1 MEELTKLLQTS
12 LGGYSLSHILS
23 ALLTLLV
30 CLVAARLLLKLAK
43 RLLHRVQRLNDRLRQ
58 IILTALKVVL
68 YLLTG
73 IITAEAL
80 GLNTSSLT
88 ALVSVLTLGVTLAA
102 EDILGNVAG
111 GLVILSSHPFNIG
124 DEIEVSGI
132 TGTVREITLNHTK
145 LETADGHFI
154 MQPNKE
160 LSSSR
165 IVNYTALGR
174 RRVVRR
180 ITASYDAPTD
190 TVKVACLEAV
200 AATPGTL
207 EEPAPAVYLTD
218 YGSSA
223 IEYSVR
229 CWTKAEDYWTAY
241 FALNENLRTAFAAHG
256 VEMTYDHL
264 NVHMVSAPPSQPHRQ
279 GELHGE

>member
-124 DEIEVSGI
+124 DEIEVSGT

-190 TVKVACLEAV
+190 TVKAACLEAV

-229 CWTKAEDYWTAY
+229 CWTKTEDYWTAY

-279 GELHGE
+279 GELYGE

>member
-1 MEELTKLLQTS
+1 MEDLSKIMQTT
-12 LGGYSLSHILS
+12 LGGYSLGHILS
-23 ALLTLLV
+23 AILTLLI
-30 CLVAARLLLKLAK
+30 CLVAVRLLLKLAK
-43 RLLHRVQRLNDRLRQ
+43 RLLDRSKRMNDRLRQ
-58 IILTALKVVL
+58 IILTAVKVVL
-68 YLLTG
+68 YILTG
-73 IITAEAL
+73 IITAGAL

-124 DEIEVSGI
+124 DEIEVSGT
-132 TGTVREITLNHTK
+132 TGIVREITLNHTK
-145 LETADGHFI
+145 IETFDGQFV

-165 IVNYTALGR
+165 VITYTAMGR
-174 RRVVRR
+174 RRVVRK
-180 ITASYDAPTD
+180 ITASYDAPTEQ
-190 TVKVACLEAV
+190 VKAACLEAV
-200 AATPGTL
+200 AATPNVL
-207 EEPAPAVYLTD
+207 PSPAPVVYLTD

-229 CWTKAEDYWTAY
+229 CWTETKDYWNAY
-241 FALNENLRTAFAAHG
+241 FALNENLRDAFAAHN

-264 NVHMVSAPPSQPHRQ
+264 NVHIS
-279 GELHGE
+279 EK

>member
-1 MEELTKLLQTS
+1 MEDLSKIMQTT
-12 LGGYSLSHILS
+12 LGGYSLGHILS
-23 ALLTLLV
+23 AVLTLLI
-30 CLVAARLLLKLAK
+30 CLVAVRLLLKLAK
-43 RLLHRVQRLNDRLRQ
+43 RLLDCSKRINDRLRQ
-58 IILTALKVVL
+58 IILTAVKVVL
-68 YLLTG
+68 YILTG
-73 IITAEAL
+73 IITAGAL

-124 DEIEVSGI
+124 DEIEVSGT
-132 TGTVREITLNHTK
+132 TGIVREITLNHTK
-145 LETADGHFI
+145 IETFDGQFV

-165 IVNYTALGR
+165 VINYTAMGR
-174 RRVVRR
+174 RRVVRK
-180 ITASYDAPTD
+180 ITASYDAPTEQ
-190 TVKVACLEAV
+190 VKAACLEAV
-200 AATPGTL
+200 AATPNVL
-207 EEPAPAVYLTD
+207 PSPAPVVYLTD

-229 CWTKAEDYWTAY
+229 CWTETKDYWGAY
-241 FALNENLRTAFAAHG
+241 FALNENLRDAFAAHN

-264 NVHMVSAPPSQPHRQ
+264 NIHIS
-279 GELHGE
+279 EK

>member
-1 MEELTKLLQTS
+1 MENLSKIMQTT
-12 LGGYSLSHILS
+12 LGGYSLGHILS
-23 ALLTLLV
+23 AILTLLI
-30 CLVAARLLLKLAK
+30 CLVAVRLLLKLAK
-43 RLLHRVQRLNDRLRQ
+43 RLLDRSKRMNDRLRQ
-58 IILTALKVVL
+58 IILTAVKVVL
-68 YLLTG
+68 YILTG
-73 IITAEAL
+73 IITAGAL

-124 DEIEVSGI
+124 DEIEVSGT
-132 TGTVREITLNHTK
+132 TGIVREITLNHTK
-145 LETADGHFI
+145 IETFDGQFV

-165 IVNYTALGR
+165 VINYTAMGR
-174 RRVVRR
+174 RRVVRK
-180 ITASYDAPTD
+180 ITASYDAPTEQ
-190 TVKVACLEAV
+190 VKAACLEAV
-200 AATPGTL
+200 AATPNVL
-207 EEPAPAVYLTD
+207 PSPAPVVYLTD

-229 CWTKAEDYWTAY
+229 CWTETKDYWGAY
-241 FALNENLRTAFAAHG
+241 FALNENLRDAFTAHN

-264 NVHMVSAPPSQPHRQ
+264 NVHIS
-279 GELHGE
+279 EK

>member
-124 DEIEVSGI
+124 DEIEVSGT
-132 TGTVREITLNHTK
+132 TGIVREITLNHTK
-145 LETADGHFI
+145 IETFDGQFV

-165 IVNYTALGR
+165 VINYTAMGR
-174 RRVVRR
+174 RRVVRK
-180 ITASYDAPTD
+180 ITASYDAPTEQ
-190 TVKVACLEAV
+190 VKAACLEAV
-200 AATPGTL
+200 AATPNVL
-207 EEPAPAVYLTD
+207 PSPAPVVYLTD

-229 CWTKAEDYWTAY
+229 CWTETKDYWGAY
-241 FALNENLRTAFAAHG
+241 FALNENLRDAFAAHN

-264 NVHMVSAPPSQPHRQ
+264 NVHIS
-279 GELHGE
+279 EK

>member
-1 MEELTKLLQTS
+1 MEDLSKIMQTT
-12 LGGYSLSHILS
+12 LGGYSLGHILS
-23 ALLTLLV
+23 AVLTLLI
-30 CLVAARLLLKLAK
+30 CLVAVRLLLKLAK
-43 RLLHRVQRLNDRLRQ
+43 RLLDRSKRINDRLRQ
-58 IILTALKVVL
+58 IILTAVKVVL
-68 YLLTG
+68 YILTG
-73 IITAEAL
+73 IITAGAL

-124 DEIEVSGI
+124 DEIEVSGT
-132 TGTVREITLNHTK
+132 TGIVREITLNHTK
-145 LETADGHFI
+145 IETFDGQFV

-165 IVNYTALGR
+165 VINYTAMGR
-174 RRVVRR
+174 RRVVRK
-180 ITASYDAPTD
+180 ITASYDAPTEQ
-190 TVKVACLEAV
+190 VKAACLEAV
-200 AATPGTL
+200 AATPNVL
-207 EEPAPAVYLTD
+207 PSPAPAVYLTD

-229 CWTKAEDYWTAY
+229 CWTETKDYWGAY
-241 FALNENLRTAFAAHG
+241 FALNENLRDAFAAHN

-264 NVHMVSAPPSQPHRQ
+264 NIHIS
-279 GELHGE
+279 EK

>member
-124 DEIEVSGI
+124 DEIEVSGT

-174 RRVVRR
+174 RRVVRK

-190 TVKVACLEAV
+190 TVKAACMEAV

-264 NVHMVSAPPSQPHRQ
+264 NVHMVSASPSQPHRQ

>member
-1 MEELTKLLQTS
+1 MENLSKIMQTT
-12 LGGYSLSHILS
+12 LGGYSLGHILS
-23 ALLTLLV
+23 AILTLLI
-30 CLVAARLLLKLAK
+30 CLVAVRLLLKLAK
-43 RLLHRVQRLNDRLRQ
+43 RLLDRSKRMNDRLRQ
-58 IILTALKVVL
+58 IILTAVKVVL
-68 YLLTG
+68 YILTG
-73 IITAEAL
+73 IITAGAL

-124 DEIEVSGI
+124 DEIEVSGT
-132 TGTVREITLNHTK
+132 TGIVREITLNHTK
-145 LETADGHFI
+145 IETFDGQFV

-165 IVNYTALGR
+165 VINYTAMGR
-174 RRVVRR
+174 RRVVRK
-180 ITASYDAPTD
+180 ITASYDAPTEQ
-190 TVKVACLEAV
+190 VKAACLEAV
-200 AATPGTL
+200 AATPNVL
-207 EEPAPAVYLTD
+207 PFPAPAVYLTD

-229 CWTKAEDYWTAY
+229 CWTETKDYWGAY
-241 FALNENLRTAFAAHG
+241 FALNENLRDAFAAHN

-264 NVHMVSAPPSQPHRQ
+264 NVHIS
-279 GELHGE
+279 EK

>member
-1 MEELTKLLQTS
+1 MEDLSKIMQTT
-12 LGGYSLSHILS
+12 LGGYSLGHILS
-23 ALLTLLV
+23 AVLTLLI
-30 CLVAARLLLKLAK
+30 CLVAVRLLLKLAK
-43 RLLHRVQRLNDRLRQ
+43 RLLDRSKRMNDRLRQ
-58 IILTALKVVL
+58 IILTAVKVVL
-68 YLLTG
+68 YILTG
-73 IITAEAL
+73 IITAGAL

-124 DEIEVSGI
+124 DEIEVSGT
-132 TGTVREITLNHTK
+132 TGIVREITLNHTK
-145 LETADGHFI
+145 IETFDGQFV

-165 IVNYTALGR
+165 VINYTAMGR
-174 RRVVRR
+174 RRVVRK
-180 ITASYDAPTD
+180 ITASYNAPTEQ
-190 TVKVACLEAV
+190 VKAACLEAV
-200 AATPGTL
+200 AATPNVL
-207 EEPAPAVYLTD
+207 PSPAPAVYLTD

-229 CWTKAEDYWTAY
+229 CWTETKDYWGAY
-241 FALNENLRTAFAAHG
+241 FALNENLRDAFAAHN

-264 NVHMVSAPPSQPHRQ
+264 NVHIS
-279 GELHGE
+279 EK

>member
-1 MEELTKLLQTS
+1 MEDLSKIMQTT
-12 LGGYSLSHILS
+12 LGGYSLGHILS
-23 ALLTLLV
+23 AILTLLI
-30 CLVAARLLLKLAK
+30 CLVAVRLLLKLAK
-43 RLLHRVQRLNDRLRQ
+43 RLLGRSKRMNDRLRQ
-58 IILTALKVVL
+58 IILTAVKVVL
-68 YLLTG
+68 YILTG
-73 IITAEAL
+73 IITAGAL

-124 DEIEVSGI
+124 DEIEVSGT
-132 TGTVREITLNHTK
+132 TGIVREITLNHTK
-145 LETADGHFI
+145 IETFDGQFV

-165 IVNYTALGR
+165 VINYTAMSR
-174 RRVVRR
+174 RRVVRK
-180 ITASYDAPTD
+180 ITASYDAPTEQ
-190 TVKVACLEAV
+190 VKAACLEAV
-200 AATPGTL
+200 AATPNVL
-207 EEPAPAVYLTD
+207 PSPAPVVYLTD

-229 CWTKAEDYWTAY
+229 CWTETKDYWGAY
-241 FALNENLRTAFAAHG
+241 FALNENLRDAFAAHN

-264 NVHMVSAPPSQPHRQ
+264 NVHIS
-279 GELHGE
+279 EK

>member
-1 MEELTKLLQTS
+1 MENLSKVMQTT
-12 LGGYSLSHILS
+12 LGGYSLGHILS
-23 ALLTLLV
+23 AILTLLI
-30 CLVAARLLLKLAK
+30 CLVAVRLLLKLAK
-43 RLLHRVQRLNDRLRQ
+43 RLLDRSKRMNDRLRQ
-58 IILTALKVVL
+58 IILTAVKVVL
-68 YLLTG
+68 YILTG
-73 IITAEAL
+73 IITAGAL

-124 DEIEVSGI
+124 DEIEVSGT
-132 TGTVREITLNHTK
+132 TGIVREITLNLTK
-145 LETADGHFI
+145 IETFDGQFV

-165 IVNYTALGR
+165 VINYTAMGR
-174 RRVVRR
+174 RRVVRK
-180 ITASYDAPTD
+180 ITASYDAPTEQ
-190 TVKVACLEAV
+190 VKAACLEAV
-200 AATPGTL
+200 AATPNVL
-207 EEPAPAVYLTD
+207 PSPAPVAYLTD

-229 CWTKAEDYWTAY
+229 CWTETKDYWNAY
-241 FALNENLRTAFAAHG
+241 FALNENLRDAFAAHN

-264 NVHMVSAPPSQPHRQ
+264 NIHIS
-279 GELHGE
+279 EK

>member
-124 DEIEVSGI
+124 DEIEVSGT

-190 TVKVACLEAV
+190 TVKAACLEAV

-264 NVHMVSAPPSQPHRQ
+264 NVHVVSAPASQPHRQ

>member
-1 MEELTKLLQTS
+1 MENLSKIMQTT
-12 LGGYSLSHILS
+12 LGGYSLGHILS
-23 ALLTLLV
+23 AILTLLI
-30 CLVAARLLLKLAK
+30 CLVAVRLLLKLAK
-43 RLLHRVQRLNDRLRQ
+43 RLLGRSKRMNDRLRQ
-58 IILTALKVVL
+58 IILTAVKVVL
-68 YLLTG
+68 YILTG
-73 IITAEAL
+73 IITAGAL

-124 DEIEVSGI
+124 DEIEVSGT
-132 TGTVREITLNHTK
+132 TGIVREITLNHTK
-145 LETADGHFI
+145 IETFDGQFV

-165 IVNYTALGR
+165 VINYTAMGR
-174 RRVVRR
+174 RRVVRK
-180 ITASYDAPTD
+180 ITASYDAPTEQ
-190 TVKVACLEAV
+190 VQAACLEAV
-200 AATPGTL
+200 AATPNVL
-207 EEPAPAVYLTD
+207 PSPAPVVYLTD

-229 CWTKAEDYWTAY
+229 CWTETKDYWGAY
-241 FALNENLRTAFAAHG
+241 FALNENLRDAFAAHN

-264 NVHMVSAPPSQPHRQ
+264 NIHIS
-279 GELHGE
+279 EK

>member
-1 MEELTKLLQTS
+1 MEDLSKIMQTT
-12 LGGYSLSHILS
+12 LGGYSLGHILS
-23 ALLTLLV
+23 AVLTLLV
-30 CLVAARLLLKLAK
+30 CLVAVRLLLKLAK
-43 RLLHRVQRLNDRLRQ
+43 RLLDRSKRMNDRLRQ
-58 IILTALKVVL
+58 IILTAVKVVL
-68 YLLTG
+68 YILTG
-73 IITAEAL
+73 IITAGAL

-124 DEIEVSGI
+124 DEIEVSGT
-132 TGTVREITLNHTK
+132 TGIVREITLNHTK
-145 LETADGHFI
+145 IETFDGQFV

-165 IVNYTALGR
+165 VINYTAMGR
-174 RRVVRR
+174 RRVVRK
-180 ITASYDAPTD
+180 ITASYDAPTEQ
-190 TVKVACLEAV
+190 VKAACLEAV
-200 AATPGTL
+200 AATPNVL
-207 EEPAPAVYLTD
+207 PSPAPAVYLTD

-229 CWTKAEDYWTAY
+229 CWTETKDYWGAY
-241 FALNENLRTAFAAHG
+241 FALNENLRDAFAAHN

-264 NVHMVSAPPSQPHRQ
+264 NVHIS
-279 GELHGE
+279 EK

>member
-1 MEELTKLLQTS
+1 MENLSKIMQTT
-12 LGGYSLSHILS
+12 LGGYSLGHILS
-23 ALLTLLV
+23 AILTLLI
-30 CLVAARLLLKLAK
+30 CLVAVRLLLKLAK
-43 RLLHRVQRLNDRLRQ
+43 RLLDRSKRMNDRLRQ
-58 IILTALKVVL
+58 IILTAVKVVL
-68 YLLTG
+68 YILTG
-73 IITAEAL
+73 IITAGAL

-124 DEIEVSGI
+124 DEIEVSGT
-132 TGTVREITLNHTK
+132 TGIVREITLNHTK
-145 LETADGHFI
+145 IETFDGQFV

-165 IVNYTALGR
+165 VINYTAMGC
-174 RRVVRR
+174 RRVVRK
-180 ITASYDAPTD
+180 ITASYDAPTEQ
-190 TVKVACLEAV
+190 VKAACLEAV
-200 AATPGTL
+200 AATPNVL
-207 EEPAPAVYLTD
+207 PSPAPAVYLTD

-229 CWTKAEDYWTAY
+229 CWTETKDYWGAY
-241 FALNENLRTAFAAHG
+241 FALNENLRDAFAAHN

-264 NVHMVSAPPSQPHRQ
+264 NVHVVQ
-279 GELHGE
+279 

>member
-1 MEELTKLLQTS
+1 MEDLSKIMQTT
-12 LGGYSLSHILS
+12 LGGYSLGHILS
-23 ALLTLLV
+23 AILTLLI
-30 CLVAARLLLKLAK
+30 CLVAVRLLLKLAK
-43 RLLHRVQRLNDRLRQ
+43 RLLDRSKRMNDRLRQ
-58 IILTALKVVL
+58 IILTAVKVVL
-68 YLLTG
+68 YILTG
-73 IITAEAL
+73 IITAGAL

-124 DEIEVSGI
+124 DEIEVSGT
-132 TGTVREITLNHTK
+132 TGIVREITLNHTK
-145 LETADGHFI
+145 IETFDGQFV

-165 IVNYTALGR
+165 VINYTAMGR
-174 RRVVRR
+174 RRVVRK
-180 ITASYDAPTD
+180 ITASYDAPTEQ
-190 TVKVACLEAV
+190 VKAACLEAV
-200 AATPGTL
+200 AATPNVL
-207 EEPAPAVYLTD
+207 PSPVPVVYLTD

-229 CWTKAEDYWTAY
+229 CWTETKDYWNAY
-241 FALNENLRTAFAAHG
+241 FALNENLRDAFAAHN

-264 NVHMVSAPPSQPHRQ
+264 NIHIS
-279 GELHGE
+279 EK

>member
-1 MEELTKLLQTS
+1 MDEITKIMQTT

-30 CLVAARLLLKLAK
+30 CLLAVRLLLKLVKKLLERSK
-43 RLLHRVQRLNDRLRQ
+43 RLNGRLQQ
-58 IILTALKVVL
+58 IVLTAVKVVL
-68 YLLTG
+68 YVLTG
-73 IITAEAL
+73 IITAGAL

-124 DEIEVSGI
+124 DEIEVA
-132 TGTVREITLNHTK
+132 GTVGVVREITLNHTRI
-145 LETADGHFI
+145 ETFDGQFV

-165 IVNYTALGR
+165 IINYTAMGR
-174 RRVVRR
+174 RRVVRKV
-180 ITASYDAPTD
+180 TASYDAPTE
-190 TVKVACLEAV
+190 TVKAACLEAA
-200 AATPGTL
+200 AATPGVLADPT
-207 EEPAPAVYLTD
+207 PAVYLTD

-229 CWTKAEDYWTAY
+229 CWTETKDYWTAY
-241 FALNENLRTAFAAHG
+241 FALNEKLRDAFDAHG

-264 NVHMVSAPPSQPHRQ
+264 NVHLM
-279 GELHGE
+279 EK

>member
-1 MEELTKLLQTS
+1 MEDLSKIMQTT
-12 LGGYSLSHILS
+12 LGGYSLGHILS
-23 ALLTLLV
+23 AILTLLI
-30 CLVAARLLLKLAK
+30 CLVAVRLLLKLAK
-43 RLLHRVQRLNDRLRQ
+43 RLLGRSKRMNDRLRQ
-58 IILTALKVVL
+58 IILTAVKVVL
-68 YLLTG
+68 YILTG
-73 IITAEAL
+73 IITAGAL

-124 DEIEVSGI
+124 DEIEVSGT
-132 TGTVREITLNHTK
+132 TGIVREITLNHTK
-145 LETADGHFI
+145 IEQFV

-165 IVNYTALGR
+165 VINYTAMGR
-174 RRVVRR
+174 RRVVRK
-180 ITASYDAPTD
+180 ITASYDAPTEQ
-190 TVKVACLEAV
+190 VKAACLEAV
-200 AATPGTL
+200 AATPNVL
-207 EEPAPAVYLTD
+207 PSPAPVVYLTD

-229 CWTKAEDYWTAY
+229 CWTETKDYWGAY
-241 FALNENLRTAFAAHG
+241 FALNENLRDAFAAHN

-264 NVHMVSAPPSQPHRQ
+264 NVHIS
-279 GELHGE
+279 EK

>member
-1 MEELTKLLQTS
+1 MENLSKIMQTT
-12 LGGYSLSHILS
+12 LGGYSLGHILS
-23 ALLTLLV
+23 AILTLLI
-30 CLVAARLLLKLAK
+30 CLVAVRLLLKLAK
-43 RLLHRVQRLNDRLRQ
+43 RLLDRSKRMNDRLRQ
-58 IILTALKVVL
+58 IILTAVKVVL
-68 YLLTG
+68 YILTG
-73 IITAEAL
+73 IITAGAL

-124 DEIEVSGI
+124 DEIEVSGT
-132 TGTVREITLNHTK
+132 TGIVREITLNHTK
-145 LETADGHFI
+145 IETFDGQFV

-165 IVNYTALGR
+165 VINYTAMGR
-174 RRVVRR
+174 RRVVRK
-180 ITASYDAPTD
+180 ITASYDAPTEQ
-190 TVKVACLEAV
+190 VKAACLEAV
-200 AATPGTL
+200 AATPNVL
-207 EEPAPAVYLTD
+207 PSPAPVVYLTD

-229 CWTKAEDYWTAY
+229 CWTETKDYWNAY
-241 FALNENLRTAFAAHG
+241 FALNENLRDAFAAHN

-264 NVHMVSAPPSQPHRQ
+264 NIHIS
-279 GELHGE
+279 EK

>member
-1 MEELTKLLQTS
+1 MENLSKIMQTT
-12 LGGYSLSHILS
+12 LGGYSLGHILS
-23 ALLTLLV
+23 AILTLLI
-30 CLVAARLLLKLAK
+30 CLVTVRLLLKLAK
-43 RLLHRVQRLNDRLRQ
+43 RLLDRSKRMNDRLRQ
-58 IILTALKVVL
+58 IILTAVKVVL
-68 YLLTG
+68 YILTG
-73 IITAEAL
+73 IITAGAL

-124 DEIEVSGI
+124 DEIEVSGT
-132 TGTVREITLNHTK
+132 TGIVREITLNHTK
-145 LETADGHFI
+145 IETFDGQFV

-165 IVNYTALGR
+165 VINYTAMGR
-174 RRVVRR
+174 RRVVRK
-180 ITASYDAPTD
+180 ITASYDAPTEQ
-190 TVKVACLEAV
+190 VKAACLEAV
-200 AATPGTL
+200 AATPNVL
-207 EEPAPAVYLTD
+207 PSPAPVVYLTD

-229 CWTKAEDYWTAY
+229 CWTETKDYWGAY
-241 FALNENLRTAFAAHG
+241 FALNENLRDAFAAHN

-264 NVHMVSAPPSQPHRQ
+264 NVHMV
-279 GELHGE
+279 EK

>member
-1 MEELTKLLQTS
+1 MEDLSKIMQTT
-12 LGGYSLSHILS
+12 LGGYSLGHILS
-23 ALLTLLV
+23 AILTLLI
-30 CLVAARLLLKLAK
+30 CLVAVRLLLKLAK
-43 RLLHRVQRLNDRLRQ
+43 RLLDRSKRMNDRLRQ
-58 IILTALKVVL
+58 IILTAVKVVL
-68 YLLTG
+68 YILTG
-73 IITAEAL
+73 IITAGAL

-124 DEIEVSGI
+124 DEIEVSGT
-132 TGTVREITLNHTK
+132 TGIVREITLNHTK
-145 LETADGHFI
+145 IETFDGQFV

-165 IVNYTALGR
+165 VINYTAMGR
-174 RRVVRR
+174 RRVVRK
-180 ITASYDAPTD
+180 ITASYDAPTEQ
-190 TVKVACLEAV
+190 VKAACLEAV
-200 AATPGTL
+200 AATPNVL
-207 EEPAPAVYLTD
+207 PSPAPVVYLTD

-229 CWTKAEDYWTAY
+229 CWTETKDYWNAY
-241 FALNENLRTAFAAHG
+241 FALNENLRDAFAAHN

-264 NVHMVSAPPSQPHRQ
+264 NIHIS
-279 GELHGE
+279 EK

>member
-124 DEIEVSGI
+124 DEIEVSGT

-174 RRVVRR
+174 RRVLRR

-190 TVKVACLEAV
+190 TVKAACLEAV

>member
-1 MEELTKLLQTS
+1 MEDLSKIMQTT
-12 LGGYSLSHILS
+12 LGGYSLGHILS
-23 ALLTLLV
+23 AVLTLLV
-30 CLVAARLLLKLAK
+30 CLVAVRLLLKLAK
-43 RLLHRVQRLNDRLRQ
+43 RLLDRSKRMNDRLRQ
-58 IILTALKVVL
+58 IILTAVKVVL
-68 YLLTG
+68 YILTG
-73 IITAEAL
+73 IITAGAL

-124 DEIEVSGI
+124 DEIEVSGT
-132 TGTVREITLNHTK
+132 TGIVREITLNHTK
-145 LETADGHFI
+145 IETFDGQFV

-165 IVNYTALGR
+165 VINYTAMGR
-174 RRVVRR
+174 RRVVRK
-180 ITASYDAPTD
+180 ITASYDAPTEQ
-190 TVKVACLEAV
+190 VKAACLEAV
-200 AATPGTL
+200 AATPNVL
-207 EEPAPAVYLTD
+207 PSPVPVVYLTD

-229 CWTKAEDYWTAY
+229 CWTETKDYWNAY
-241 FALNENLRTAFAAHG
+241 FALNENLRDAFAAHN

-264 NVHMVSAPPSQPHRQ
+264 NIHIS
-279 GELHGE
+279 EK

>member
-1 MEELTKLLQTS
+1 MEDLSKIMQTT
-12 LGGYSLSHILS
+12 LGGYSLGHILS
-23 ALLTLLV
+23 AILTLLI
-30 CLVAARLLLKLAK
+30 CLVAVRLLLKLAK
-43 RLLHRVQRLNDRLRQ
+43 RLLDRSKRMNDRLRQ
-58 IILTALKVVL
+58 IILTAVKVVL
-68 YLLTG
+68 YILTG
-73 IITAEAL
+73 IITAGAL

-124 DEIEVSGI
+124 DEIEVSGT
-132 TGTVREITLNHTK
+132 TGIVREITLNHTK
-145 LETADGHFI
+145 IETFDGQFV

-165 IVNYTALGR
+165 VINYTAMGR
-174 RRVVRR
+174 RRVVRK
-180 ITASYDAPTD
+180 ITASYDAPTEQ
-190 TVKVACLEAV
+190 VKAACLEAV
-200 AATPGTL
+200 AATPNVL
-207 EEPAPAVYLTD
+207 SSPAPAVYLTD

-229 CWTKAEDYWTAY
+229 CWTETKDYWGAY
-241 FALNENLRTAFAAHG
+241 FALNENLRDAFAAHN

-264 NVHMVSAPPSQPHRQ
+264 NVHIS
-279 GELHGE
+279 EK

>member
-1 MEELTKLLQTS
+1 MEDLSKIMQTT
-12 LGGYSLSHILS
+12 LGGYSLGHILS
-23 ALLTLLV
+23 AVLTLLI
-30 CLVAARLLLKLAK
+30 CLVAVRLLLKLAK
-43 RLLHRVQRLNDRLRQ
+43 RLLDRSKRMNDRLRQ
-58 IILTALKVVL
+58 IILTAVKVVL
-68 YLLTG
+68 YILTG
-73 IITAEAL
+73 IITAGAL

-124 DEIEVSGI
+124 DEIEVSGT
-132 TGTVREITLNHTK
+132 TGIVREITLNHTK
-145 LETADGHFI
+145 IETFDGQFV

-165 IVNYTALGR
+165 VINYTAMGR
-174 RRVVRR
+174 RRVVRK
-180 ITASYDAPTD
+180 ITASYDAPTEQ
-190 TVKVACLEAV
+190 VKAACLEAV
-200 AATPGTL
+200 AATPNVL
-207 EEPAPAVYLTD
+207 PSPAPVVYLTD

-229 CWTKAEDYWTAY
+229 CWTETKDYWGAY
-241 FALNENLRTAFAAHG
+241 FALNENLRDAFASHN

-264 NVHMVSAPPSQPHRQ
+264 NVHIS
-279 GELHGE
+279 EK

>member
-124 DEIEVSGI
+124 DEIEVSGT

-190 TVKVACLEAV
+190 TVKAACLEAV

-229 CWTKAEDYWTAY
+229 CWAETKDYWDVY
-241 FALNENLRTAFAAHG
+241 YALNENLRTAFAAHG

-264 NVHMVSAPPSQPHRQ
+264 NVHVLERK
-279 GELHGE
+279 